1 MSEVGPALWL
11 VELFDEEGWAK
22 VDGLRPPAQV
32 FICPAIAFIDGPIE
46 VKHEGQPLLRIE
58 PATGPQ
64 PGMRPVN
71 LSAAIANVIR
81 AGLKV
86 HAYKPCADAGGYER
100 RMSAAKEWMAT
111 TQSVPM
117 VGPLGRWKG
126 RDIISPWATAVLERL
141 VGSFS
146 LAPGHAAA
154 LLESLA
160 TPGTG
165 GTNSLAMAK
174 AITTGTWPADLDGA
188 AIDEEHRVAEAA
200 QKRSD
205 EARERNAI
213 EAAKII
219 DVVVGDA
226 DIEGFRCP
234 VGVMPPFAHLIGPGG
249 PMVGPQVKPPSL
261 VQGGWQYW
269 LRRVLPGEPLPEIT
283 MPDGSGTIPKNTVLR
298 LTKGALAGAVE
309 GCWQD
314 VFVVRALRDQQGVV
328 DRRALEPG
336 EMIGE
341 GDPRCA
347 VVLAAAENIVAQ
359 YPRALLDP
367 MTAPWQRVHVVS
379 SLVRGLLLRPEVA
392 AASIRR
398 GMGVT
403 EFLPPE
409 RVANIRASA
418 ITNPD
423 GMSWDHSDR
432 QWESMQL
439 PRRLQ
444 PAPEAPVRDE
454 RADWVED
461 AVIAAAMGDTL
472 WAVMSPGVLL
482 DAVPTPTAAPTERQD
497 KWEPKLRSALRG
509 RGGEHLRSEDVC
521 KLVGADVQKT
531 SDTSRIKAVMN
542 KLGWTK
548 REVVV
553 EGERFRAYSRS
564 AS

>member
-1 MSEVGPALWL
+1 VSEVGPASWL

-64 PGMRPVN
+64 PGIHPVH
-71 LSAAIANVIR
+71 LSAAIAEVIR
-81 AGLKV
+81 AALPA
-86 HAYKPCADAGGYER
+86 HTYKPCADAAGYER
-100 RMSAAKEWMAT
+100 RHTAAKEWMAT
-111 TQSVPM
+111 QSVPT

-126 RDIISPWATAVLERL
+126 RDIVSPWAVAALERL

-146 LAPGHAAA
+146 LAPEHAAA

-160 TPGTG
+160 SAGTG
-165 GTNSLAMAK
+165 GTNSQTMAK
-174 AITTGTWPADLDGA
+174 AITQGTWPADLDGENL
-188 AIDEEHRVAEAA
+188 DEEHRAAEAA
-200 QKRSD
+200 QKKSD
-205 EARERNAI
+205 EARERNAK
-213 EAAKII
+213 EAVRIV

-249 PMVGPQVKPPSL
+249 PMIGPQVKPPSL
-261 VQGGWQYW
+261 VQGSWQYW
-269 LRRVLPGEPLPEIT
+269 LRRQIPGEPLPEIT
-283 MPDGSGTIPKNTVLR
+283 MPDGSGTIPRSTVLR
-298 LTKGALAGAVE
+298 LTKGALAGAVS

-314 VFVVRALRDQQGVV
+314 VFTVRAMRDQQGAV
-328 DRRALEPG
+328 DRRAIEPS

-341 GDPRCA
+341 GDPRCET
-347 VVLAAAENIVAQ
+347 VLTAAEKIVAQ
-359 YPRALLDP
+359 YPHALLDP
-367 MTAPWQRVHVVS
+367 MAAPHQRLHVVS
-379 SLVRGLLLRPEVA
+379 ALVRGLLLRPEVA
-392 AASIRR
+392 AACIRR

-403 EFLPPE
+403 EFRAPE
-409 RVANIRASA
+409 KVPDIRMHS
-418 ITNPD
+418 ISNPD

-432 QWESMQL
+432 GWDNMML

-444 PAPEAPVRDE
+444 PEPEAPVRDE
-454 RADWVED
+454 RANWVDE

-482 DAVPTPTAAPTERQD
+482 DAVPAPTAAPTERQD

-509 RGGEHLRSEDVC
+509 RGGEHLRSEEVC
-521 KLVGADVQKT
+521 ALVGADVQKT
-531 SDTSRIKAVMN
+531 SDTSLVKKIMG

-553 EGERFRAYSRS
+553 DGERFRAYSRS